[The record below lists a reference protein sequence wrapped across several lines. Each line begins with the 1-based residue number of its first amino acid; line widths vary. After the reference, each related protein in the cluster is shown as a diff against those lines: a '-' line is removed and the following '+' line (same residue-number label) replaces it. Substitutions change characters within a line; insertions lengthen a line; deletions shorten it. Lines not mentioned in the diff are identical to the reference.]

1 MNLRCVEMR
10 FILLAISLLFA
21 NTTYAAIVNNFYIY
35 SDDSDKRRADKE
47 EYRIAKDEIAQQQL
61 MAFKK
66 NRKNSYQHFA
76 EDEVVYRVG
85 DSSKKDV
92 GTKIG
97 MTKDQVINNS
107 YWGKP
112 DNIYTIIDGNDKLEL
127 WSYEIHGER
136 NRISKIDGSLFFIN
150 GKLTHRTP
158 IFKNGEHYLFLE

>member
-1 MNLRCVEMR
+1 M
-10 FILLAISLLFA
+10 
-21 NTTYAAIVNNFYIY
+21 
-35 SDDSDKRRADKE
+35 
-47 EYRIAKDEIAQQQL
+47 
-61 MAFKK
+61 
-66 NRKNSYQHFA
+66 
-76 EDEVVYRVG
+76 VYRVG

-150 GKLTHRTP
+150 GKLTHITP
-158 IFKNGEHYLFLE
+158 MFKNGEHYLFLE

>member
-1 MNLRCVEMR
+1 MNLRRVEMR

-21 NTTYAAIVNNFYIY
+21 NNTYAAIVNNFYIY

-61 MAFKK
+61 MAFKE
-66 NRKNSYQHFA
+66 NRKNGYQNFA
-76 EDEVVYRVG
+76 KDEVVYRVG

-97 MTKDQVINNS
+97 MTTDQVINNS

-136 NRISKIDGSLFFIN
+136 NGIWKIDGSLFFIN

-158 IFKNGEHYLFLE
+158 MFENSEHYLFLR